1 MTSKVGILYYYEKEK
16 EEMNSPYMGR
26 FQITQ
31 AFTSEHDGLD
41 LVGLDSKQIHSTVNG
56 TVIHAGWE
64 NPSNHSQ
71 GFGLYVC
78 IRVGNQDYYYGH
90 MSQIYVSVGQTVKIT
105 DIIGLEGSTGYSTGS
120 HCHYCCRVA
129 GTMTPLDINAISG
142 IPNVVGGVYDDGASG
157 GTIPGGG
164 GISGGT
170 PNGGILSDAFQLS
183 YLNGGSWTIFT
194 NQAMSNMD
202 GIKIQATRV
211 RPYYLTY
218 RTRNQGQGD
227 FYPYVTSSQDDYA
240 GSNGKPM
247 QLLQIQAFDNNGT
260 KLTTGVVVMYRV
272 HVGGRWLPWVS
283 NADPEWMQSVFD
295 KHHLDGSLDTT
306 SADAGLPGQNID
318 GVDIRVYE
326 CNSQT
331 GGSLGGLIDGEVAPG
346 IGYMIDGG
354 WEDMGTGVL
363 ADHIDGL
370 KITTNPSKPYYLS
383 YQTWNQGQSGFYPA
397 VSSLENDYAGSAG
410 KPIQLVS
417 IRAFSKDGTKLT
429 SGVIVMYRAFV
440 GGRWLPWVSNA
451 DPQWMQNVKNK
462 FSLDGT
468 LDTTGYYAGLDGQNI
483 SGLEIHVFE
492 DSSSNPGSGDF
503 SGSEI
508 RLATSYMFDNLSN
521 WNTFD
526 KTVTADHIDGVKI
539 QTDSTHGFYL
549 TYQTWNQ
556 GQGGFYPEVTS
567 LQNDYAGSAGKPIQ
581 LLSIRAYKSDG
592 TKLTSGVVIMYRA
605 LVNGRWLPWVSNA
618 DPQWMDSVK
627 SQYNLDGTLDYTS
640 YYAGIDGQNISG
652 LEIRA
657 FVGTTNDTPIEGLVG
672 QEAPPTLSYMV
683 DNNWTNFDKS
693 VIPGRL
699 DGLKIQ
705 TDASKP
711 YYITYRT
718 HNQGQGTYYP
728 FVTSREND
736 YAGSAGKPIQLL
748 SLYVYK
754 NDGTKL
760 VTGVVVMYRAYVEGR
775 WLPWVSNANP
785 EWMRS
790 VQAKYNLD
798 GTLDDS
804 AYYAG
809 IDGKN
814 ISGIEVR
821 IFEENN
827 ANIPDT
833 PQTPSG
839 QSKIIDA
846 PFISQ
851 LPNYPTGCE
860 SVATVMALQYAGVNI
875 SVDTFIDKYLY
886 KTGVIFDPNESFGGD
901 PRGSGYGCYS
911 PVIKKALDK
920 ILTADTA
927 LYAREM
933 KGKSL
938 QNLCSDYIDKNI
950 PVILWATMGMD
961 TPKNGNRWYY
971 NGKLIQW
978 IIPEHCLLLVGYDDE
993 HYIFNDPLRNKNT
1006 YYRKSAV
1013 EIAYAGLG
1021 SQAITINKLSS
1032 LDDYQQPPIPDVSPK
1047 TPLITSLFEDIY
1059 SLENL
1064 YVDYRNEWGTMV
1076 TDYTARSMV
1085 LGMTSFL
1092 RSQQYS
1098 GFQWYFTTKHPIDS
1112 QFIEYVQQRDSG
1124 LFTKLKDF
1132 MDVKQLLTDGDKGLI
1147 DLPHLAA
1154 TMEAYLSIDLPPNF
1168 WAGWGGDLATGM
1180 ADVTNRYNE
1189 RNNPS
1194 SIYYNKTLQQVANM
1208 TIGNEDSSCNYT
1220 DFCCDFDAY
1229 KMSRYIEEATK
1240 VGASQ
1245 EYNIHLF
1252 SDTLK
1257 WYYQTE
1263 KLHRKRFNWIFDE
1276 LGCSFDTL
1284 RQSIFDKMNGF
1295 EEWLPGV
1302 GLLALKGNNPS
1313 VEVHVSC
1320 CYAFSQYISKMI
1332 QDL

>member
-16 EEMNSPYMGR
+16 EKMNSPYMGR

-41 LVGLDSKQIHSTVNG
+41 LVGLDNKNIHSTVNG
-56 TVIHAGWE
+56 TVIYAGWE

-71 GFGLYVC
+71 GFGQYVA
-78 IRVGNQDYYYGH
+78 IQKSGTNEVYYYGH
-90 MSQIYVSVGQTVKIT
+90 LSEVYAQVGQYVAIT
-105 DIIGLEGSTGYSTGS
+105 NTIGLEGSTGNSTGS
-120 HCHYCCRVA
+120 HCHYCCRIA
-129 GTMTPLDINAISG
+129 GTRTPLDINAISG
-142 IPNVVGGVYDDGASG
+142 IPNVVGGVYDDGSSG
-157 GTIPGGG
+157 GTIDPGPGGNQ
-164 GISGGT
+164 GGT
-170 PNGGILSDAFQLS
+170 SNTLQLS
-183 YLNGGSWTIFT
+183 YLYNGSWTSFY
-194 NQAMSNMD
+194 NQAQTPMD
-202 GIKIQATRV
+202 GIKIQTKAGGS
-211 RPYYLTY
+211 YYLQY
-218 RTRNQGQGD
+218 RTWNQGQGD
-227 FYPYVTSSQDDYA
+227 FYPFVTSIENDYA
-240 GSNGKPM
+240 GSSGKPI
-247 QLLQIQAFDNNGT
+247 QLLQIQAYKSDGT
-260 KLTTGVVVMYRV
+260 KLTSGVVVMYRAL
-272 HVGGRWLPWVS
+272 VGGNWLPWVS
-283 NADPEWMQSVFD
+283 NADPEHMD
-295 KHHLDGSLDTT
+295 RIHAKYNLGGTLDYNSYY
-306 SADAGLPGQNID
+306 AGISNQNIE
-318 GVDIRVYE
+318 GIDIRVYE
-326 CNSQT
+326 EGISDDLT
-331 GGSLGGLIDGEVAPG
+331 GGEISANITYLENGH
-346 IGYMIDGG
+346 
-354 WEDMGTGVL
+354 WSDMGTGVL
-363 ADHIDGL
+363 VDHMDAL
-370 KITTNPSKPYYLS
+370 KIQTDTNKPYYLS

-397 VSSLENDYAGSAG
+397 VTSWENDYAGSNG

-417 IRAFSKDGTKLT
+417 IRALRTDGTSLT

-451 DPQWMQNVKNK
+451 DPEWMLNVKNK

-483 SGLEIHVFE
+483 SGLEIHIFE

-508 RLATSYMFDNLSN
+508 SLATSYMFDNLSN

-785 EWMRS
+785 DWMRS

-860 SVATVMALQYAGVNI
+860 SVSAVMALQYAGVNI

-920 ILTADTA
+920 ILTVDTA

-933 KGKSL
+933 KGEPL
-938 QNLCSDYIDKNI
+938 QNLCSNYIDKDI

-1032 LDDYQQPPIPDVSPK
+1032 LDDYQQPPIPDVPDE
-1047 TPLITSLFEDIY
+1047 TPLITSLIDNIY

-1098 GFQWYFTTKHPIDS
+1098 GFEWYFTTKHPIDS

-1194 SIYYNKTLQQVANM
+1194 SIYYNKSLQQVANM

>member
-1 MTSKVGILYYYEKEK
+1 
-16 EEMNSPYMGR
+16 MNSPYMGR

-748 SLYVYK
+748 SLYAYR

-760 VTGVVVMYRAYVEGR
+760 LTGVVVMYRVYVEGR

-809 IDGKN
+809 INGKN

-851 LPNYPTGCE
+851 NPNYPTGCE
-860 SVATVMALQYAGVNI
+860 SVSTVMALQYAGVNI
-875 SVDTFIDKYLY
+875 SVDKFIDNYLY
-886 KTGVIFDPNESFGGD
+886 KTGVVFDPNESFGGD

-920 ILTADTA
+920 CFTVEGLSNYSATE
-927 LYAREM
+927 L
-933 KGKSL
+933 KNVSL
-938 QNLCSDYIDKNI
+938 QQLCTDYIDKDI

-993 HYIFNDPLRNKNT
+993 HYIFNDPLRSKQT

-1013 EIAYAGLG
+1013 GIAYAGLFK
-1021 SQAITINKLSS
+1021 QAVVITNRRVIYEYKRPSIPAVPGGTKTIQS
-1032 LDDYQQPPIPDVSPK
+1032 L
-1047 TPLITSLFEDIY
+1047 LGDIY
-1059 SLENL
+1059 TLEER
-1064 YVDYRNEWGTMV
+1064 YVEYHKLTGGTGYPSKELNSYQV
-1076 TDYTARSMV
+1076 VISTTN
-1085 LGMTSFL
+1085 FL
-1092 RSQQYS
+1092 RRYDYN
-1098 GFQWYFTTKHPIDS
+1098 GYEWFFTTGHAIDTGFVS
-1112 QFIEYVQQRDSG
+1112 YVRNKDTELYNQLEPYIKQEGRTLISDS
-1124 LFTKLKDF
+1124 F
-1132 MDVKQLLTDGDKGLI
+1132 KGLI
-1147 DLPHLAA
+1147 DLPHMAA
-1154 TMEAYLSIDLPPNF
+1154 TIEGYISSPIFPSF
-1168 WAGWGGDLATGM
+1168 WSGWGGDLATGM
-1180 ADVTNRYNE
+1180 ANTTDRYKE
-1189 RNNPS
+1189 S
-1194 SIYYNKTLQQVANM
+1194 SNSSSKYHGKILQEIADM
-1208 TIGNEDSSCNYT
+1208 TIGDENSSCNYT
-1220 DFCCDFDAY
+1220 DFCCDFDA
-1229 KMSRYIEEATK
+1229 
-1240 VGASQ
+1240 
-1245 EYNIHLF
+1245 F
-1252 SDTLK
+1252 
-1257 WYYQTE
+1257 
-1263 KLHRKRFNWIFDE
+1263 KL
-1276 LGCSFDTL
+1276 
-1284 RQSIFDKMNGF
+1284 
-1295 EEWLPGV
+1295 
-1302 GLLALKGNNPS
+1302 
-1313 VEVHVSC
+1313 
-1320 CYAFSQYISKMI
+1320 SQYISDIISNDTQKNNYHVFSEALRWYY
-1332 QDL
+1332 QEDEKYRNRFNWFLEEVNGKPEFKDLTSKIYSMMTGTGERSILLPQKANSPTDEVIRMCCNSLASYIISMVKN

>member
-1 MTSKVGILYYYEKEK
+1 
-16 EEMNSPYMGR
+16 
-26 FQITQ
+26 
-31 AFTSEHDGLD
+31 
-41 LVGLDSKQIHSTVNG
+41 
-56 TVIHAGWE
+56 
-64 NPSNHSQ
+64 
-71 GFGLYVC
+71 
-78 IRVGNQDYYYGH
+78 
-90 MSQIYVSVGQTVKIT
+90 
-105 DIIGLEGSTGYSTGS
+105 
-120 HCHYCCRVA
+120 
-129 GTMTPLDINAISG
+129 
-142 IPNVVGGVYDDGASG
+142 
-157 GTIPGGG
+157 
-164 GISGGT
+164 
-170 PNGGILSDAFQLS
+170 
-183 YLNGGSWTIFT
+183 
-194 NQAMSNMD
+194 
-202 GIKIQATRV
+202 
-211 RPYYLTY
+211 
-218 RTRNQGQGD
+218 
-227 FYPYVTSSQDDYA
+227 
-240 GSNGKPM
+240 
-247 QLLQIQAFDNNGT
+247 
-260 KLTTGVVVMYRV
+260 
-272 HVGGRWLPWVS
+272 
-283 NADPEWMQSVFD
+283 
-295 KHHLDGSLDTT
+295 
-306 SADAGLPGQNID
+306 
-318 GVDIRVYE
+318 
-326 CNSQT
+326 
-331 GGSLGGLIDGEVAPG
+331 
-346 IGYMIDGG
+346 
-354 WEDMGTGVL
+354 
-363 ADHIDGL
+363 
-370 KITTNPSKPYYLS
+370 
-383 YQTWNQGQSGFYPA
+383 
-397 VSSLENDYAGSAG
+397 
-410 KPIQLVS
+410 
-417 IRAFSKDGTKLT
+417 
-429 SGVIVMYRAFV
+429 
-440 GGRWLPWVSNA
+440 
-451 DPQWMQNVKNK
+451 
-462 FSLDGT
+462 
-468 LDTTGYYAGLDGQNI
+468 
-483 SGLEIHVFE
+483 
-492 DSSSNPGSGDF
+492 
-503 SGSEI
+503 
-508 RLATSYMFDNLSN
+508 
-521 WNTFD
+521 
-526 KTVTADHIDGVKI
+526 
-539 QTDSTHGFYL
+539 
-549 TYQTWNQ
+549 
-556 GQGGFYPEVTS
+556 
-567 LQNDYAGSAGKPIQ
+567 
-581 LLSIRAYKSDG
+581 
-592 TKLTSGVVIMYRA
+592 MYRA

-785 EWMRS
+785 DWMRS

-860 SVATVMALQYAGVNI
+860 SVSAVMALQYAGVNI

-920 ILTADTA
+920 ILTVDTA

-933 KGKSL
+933 KGEPL
-938 QNLCSDYIDKNI
+938 QNLCSNYIDKDI

-1032 LDDYQQPPIPDVSPK
+1032 LDDYQQPPIPDVPDE
-1047 TPLITSLFEDIY
+1047 TPLITSLIDNIY

-1098 GFQWYFTTKHPIDS
+1098 GFEWYFTTKHPIDS

-1194 SIYYNKTLQQVANM
+1194 SIYYNKSLQQVANM

>member
-1 MTSKVGILYYYEKEK
+1 
-16 EEMNSPYMGR
+16 
-26 FQITQ
+26 
-31 AFTSEHDGLD
+31 
-41 LVGLDSKQIHSTVNG
+41 
-56 TVIHAGWE
+56 
-64 NPSNHSQ
+64 
-71 GFGLYVC
+71 
-78 IRVGNQDYYYGH
+78 
-90 MSQIYVSVGQTVKIT
+90 
-105 DIIGLEGSTGYSTGS
+105 
-120 HCHYCCRVA
+120 
-129 GTMTPLDINAISG
+129 
-142 IPNVVGGVYDDGASG
+142 
-157 GTIPGGG
+157 
-164 GISGGT
+164 
-170 PNGGILSDAFQLS
+170 
-183 YLNGGSWTIFT
+183 
-194 NQAMSNMD
+194 
-202 GIKIQATRV
+202 
-211 RPYYLTY
+211 
-218 RTRNQGQGD
+218 
-227 FYPYVTSSQDDYA
+227 
-240 GSNGKPM
+240 
-247 QLLQIQAFDNNGT
+247 
-260 KLTTGVVVMYRV
+260 
-272 HVGGRWLPWVS
+272 
-283 NADPEWMQSVFD
+283 
-295 KHHLDGSLDTT
+295 
-306 SADAGLPGQNID
+306 
-318 GVDIRVYE
+318 
-326 CNSQT
+326 
-331 GGSLGGLIDGEVAPG
+331 
-346 IGYMIDGG
+346 
-354 WEDMGTGVL
+354 
-363 ADHIDGL
+363 
-370 KITTNPSKPYYLS
+370 
-383 YQTWNQGQSGFYPA
+383 
-397 VSSLENDYAGSAG
+397 
-410 KPIQLVS
+410 
-417 IRAFSKDGTKLT
+417 
-429 SGVIVMYRAFV
+429 MYRAFV

-657 FVGTTNDTPIEGLVG
+657 FVGTTNDTPIEGLTG

-748 SLYVYK
+748 SLYAYR

-798 GTLDDS
+798 GLLDEK

-833 PQTPSG
+833 PQTPTG
-839 QSKIIDA
+839 KHKIIDA

-851 LPNYPTGCE
+851 MPDYPTGCE
-860 SVATVMALQYAGVNI
+860 SVATVMALQHAGVHKTVL
-875 SVDTFIDKYLY
+875 SFINSYLY
-886 KTGVIFDPNESFGGD
+886 RTSLPFDPNISFGGD
-901 PRGSGYGCYS
+901 PRDTRNSYGCYS

-920 ILTADTA
+920 CFQSPEISFYKAVEL
-927 LYAREM
+927 
-933 KGKSL
+933 KNVSL
-938 QNLCSDYIDKNI
+938 QQLCSDYIDKDI
-950 PVILWATMGMD
+950 PVIMWATIDMK
-961 TPKNGNRWYY
+961 PWYNGDHWYY
-971 NGKLIQW
+971 NGKKIQW
-978 IIPEHCLLLVGYDDE
+978 IAPEHCLLLVGYDDE
-993 HYIFNDPLRNKNT
+993 HYIFNDPLKSKPFT
-1006 YYRKSAV
+1006 YYKKAAV
-1013 EIAYAGLG
+1013 EQAYAGLF
-1021 SQAITINKLSS
+1021 SQAVIIYMDRKEAISKVCGMKAKNILSTFSMINEHLLSNKFEFDQQKKVFGSEYVDIYMTISIGMNFMPTSTSAIYNIKDGRIVIEAQRPGLSLTPGVMIPFIDFQNNGVSLKDIALQISSGDLAVTVKNINTVNDITYVEVAYTIYMPEIEL
-1032 LDDYQQPPIPDVSPK
+1032 PDGSTTEMSMEILQVIKQNRPK
-1047 TPLITSLFEDIY
+1047 TPTE
-1059 SLENL
+1059 
-1064 YVDYRNEWGTMV
+1064 
-1076 TDYTARSMV
+1076 
-1085 LGMTSFL
+1085 
-1092 RSQQYS
+1092 
-1098 GFQWYFTTKHPIDS
+1098 
-1112 QFIEYVQQRDSG
+1112 
-1124 LFTKLKDF
+1124 
-1132 MDVKQLLTDGDKGLI
+1132 
-1147 DLPHLAA
+1147 
-1154 TMEAYLSIDLPPNF
+1154 
-1168 WAGWGGDLATGM
+1168 
-1180 ADVTNRYNE
+1180 
-1189 RNNPS
+1189 
-1194 SIYYNKTLQQVANM
+1194 
-1208 TIGNEDSSCNYT
+1208 
-1220 DFCCDFDAY
+1220 
-1229 KMSRYIEEATK
+1229 EEADRIQAIDRLEERFK
-1240 VGASQ
+1240 SGIAV
-1245 EYNIHLF
+1245 
-1252 SDTLK
+1252 DWTLGGS
-1257 WYYQTE
+1257 YFAPMIGTNE
-1263 KLHRKRFNWIFDE
+1263 AMALGFFGTLLIIF
-1276 LGCSFDTL
+1276 L
-1284 RQSIFDKMNGF
+1284 
-1295 EEWLPGV
+1295 
-1302 GLLALKGNNPS
+1302 GLLPT
-1313 VEVHVSC
+1313 
-1320 CYAFSQYISKMI
+1320 
-1332 QDL
+1332 